1 MGGHYHQVTVD
12 GVVITVDVQY
22 TSRTVIVMEVGKGRV
37 LVILCTL
44 RGMGLRMS
52 LKYKDLL

>member
-1 MGGHYHQVTVD
+1 MTVD